1 MRATLIR
8 AMVLGVLALV
18 LPACGGSSSS
28 SSTPTSASLPTS
40 GNFNDPDILTFPD
53 EGRTHVPDGT
63 PVDYQTDPPTSGPHY
78 PEPEPGG
85 FYTTPIEAGFL
96 VHSMEH
102 GGVIIYYSPAVT
114 ADQLA
119 ALAALANAHP
129 GIFAQVVVVPRNDP
143 TYPIILTAWTHMLRL
158 VTFDQS
164 RIDNFIAL
172 FLGHGPEATPAGP

>member
-8 AMVLGVLALV
+8 GLVLGLVALV
-18 LPACGGSSSS
+18 LPACGSSSS
-28 SSTPTSASLPTS
+28 SSSAPNSASNGTS
-40 GNFNDPDILTFPD
+40 GNFNDTDILTFPD

-63 PVDYQTDPPTSGPHY
+63 VIDYQTDPPTSGDHY

-85 FYTTPIEAGFL
+85 FYTTEIAAGFL

-102 GGVIIYYSPAVT
+102 GGIIIYYSPAVT
-114 ADQLA
+114 SDQQA
-119 ALAALANAHP
+119 ALAAIANAHP

-158 VTFDQS
+158 STYDQS

-172 FLGHGPEATPAGP
+172 FIGQGPEAAP

>member
-8 AMVLGVLALV
+8 GLVLGLATLV
-18 LPACGGSSSS
+18 LPACGTSSS
-28 SSTPTSASLPTS
+28 SSTPSSASVPIS

-63 PVDYQTDPPTSGPHY
+63 VIAYQTDPPTSGDHY

-85 FYTTPIEAGFL
+85 FYTTEIAPGFL

-102 GGVIIYYSPAVT
+102 GGIIIYYSPAVT
-114 ADQLA
+114 SDQQA
-119 ALAALANAHP
+119 ALAAIANAHP
-129 GIFAQVVVVPRNDP
+129 GIFGQVVVVPRNDP

-158 VTFDQS
+158 STYDQS

-172 FLGHGPEATPAGP
+172 FVGKGPEAAP